1 MASAK
6 KVEVGVE
13 KVVTVTEDFVE
24 LQLTPEEATVLYTIL
39 KRVGGSP
46 LSSSR
51 KHSLSMLN
59 ALGDAGVCLSNGTL
73 FTVGDPLSN
82 ATVGSIIFEDEL
94 TTD

>member
-6 KVEVGVE
+6 KIALKVE
-13 KVVTVTEDFVE
+13 KVVTVMETVVE

-46 LSSSR
+46 QNSSR

-73 FTVGDPLSN
+73 FTVSDPLSN